1 MSIARD
7 ISRQTSRQTVTLTAN
22 QTAVTVT
29 GGFSG
34 SSLETYLNGVRLI
47 QGSDYSLNGTSGI
60 TLTQGAS
67 AGDII
72 EFSIRNTSNSGL
84 SAVNTS
90 EIVDEAVT
98 FDKLS
103 DSSTT
108 AENVQQRVAK
118 AWCYFGG
125 GTYGSVDPFIVRSF
139 NVSSV
144 TDSGFSYRGQ
154 YKLSFENNM
163 ESASYVVVT
172 SAAIT
177 AAGHIAS
184 VWPNSKSTSSVDIYG
199 LVNYGTIAYADMG
212 GMDIAIFE

>member
-7 ISRQTSRQTVTLTAN
+7 ISRQTSRQSVTLTAN

-29 GGFSG
+29 GGFS
-34 SSLETYLNGVRLI
+34 SSTVEAYLNGVKLI

-67 AGDII
+67 VGDII
-72 EFSIRNTSNSGL
+72 EFSIRNSSSSGL
-84 SAVNTS
+84 STVNTS

-125 GTYGSVDPFIVRSF
+125 GTSPYLVRDF

-144 TDSGFSYRGQ
+144 ADVSGGNFGQ
-154 YKLSFENNM
+154 YVVNFENNM
-163 ESASYVVVT
+163 
-172 SAAIT
+172 
-177 AAGHIAS
+177 
-184 VWPNSKSTSSVDIYG
+184 STSSYVCVTAGSITNDGRVATVWANSKTTSSVNIFG
-199 LVNYGTIAYADMG
+199 LPNYNTIAYVDIG